1 MGCVL
6 VFFVVRKRASIV
18 AEEDRQTR
26 EWKKEGRASSCGKGA
41 GATHGSGEET
51 ERERERERESGDRDR
66 DRGGK
71 GKDGD
76 KDECCKEGKKERKRE
91 GE

>member
-1 MGCVL
+1 MMGCVL

-51 ERERERERESGDRDR
+51 DTETEREREREWRQRQRQRRE
-66 DRGGK
+66 GK
-71 GKDGD
+71 GW
-76 KDECCKEGKKERKRE
+76 R
-91 GE
+91 